1 LSKIIKEQNNA
12 FGNIIELPFTPSSV
26 NVLIQETLDNKKPS
40 TMRKRQLQLLHKFS
54 ILHHIYPNTPTVDN
68 HLPHNSTPIVI
79 PLSTS
84 RSTSDSNK
92 YFKFLIGHGILTD
105 LVVEPQF
112 PFELGFA
119 MTIHKAQGR
128 TLTHVILAFSQRPS
142 SIQMEFAAIY
152 VAMSRVKSSDNI
164 LLLIHANHNR
174 NESLQYIASLHV
186 KKSVLLFYS
195 GFPTSND
202 SAWDPELAV
211 MYYTP
216 S

>member
-1 LSKIIKEQNNA
+1 LSNIIKEQNNS

-26 NVLIQETLDNKKPS
+26 NVLIQDTLDKKKPS
-40 TMRKRQLQLLHKFS
+40 TMRKIQLQLLRKFS
-54 ILHHIYPNTPTVDN
+54 ILNQIYPNTPTIDN
-68 HLPHNSTPIVI
+68 NSTPIVI
-79 PLSTS
+79 PLSLS
-84 RSTSDSNK
+84 RTAADSTK
-92 YFKFLIGHGILTD
+92 YFKFLIDHGILTD

-128 TLTHVILAFSQRPS
+128 TLTHVILAFTQRPS
-142 SIQMEFAAIY
+142 SIQMQFAAIY

-164 LLLIHANHNR
+164 RFLIHANHNR

-186 KKSVLLFYS
+186 NKTVLLFYS
-195 GFPTSND
+195 GFTTSTD

-216 S
+216 SS